1 MHTNIAGLWNTP
13 EPVAVIVSALA
24 AREINTNRAAAIN

>member
-1 MHTNIAGLWNTP
+1 MHTNIADRSNTP
-13 EPVAVIVSALA
+13 ELVAVIVSALA